1 MAMPYKRRNY
11 FTKKGFQTRF
21 ILHFL
26 TAAAVAN
33 VVTVAVFVIIA
44 RKKIDSLLFSM
55 RLPQSGA
62 GDILSSAAFF
72 ASIAAVAAVILLFL
86 WAAREMH
93 HKIAN
98 PLHQVRTDLH
108 KIEKG
113 DLHFR
118 VILRD
123 EDEFK
128 CFAEEINTMV
138 DGLNR
143 RFTGLKNQADELAK
157 SAKALSTSPTAE
169 ESRAVRRNMM
179 QTIRSLEDQIRA
191 FKR

>member
-1 MAMPYKRRNY
+1 MAEKYKRRNY

-33 VVTVAVFVIIA
+33 VVTVAVFVVIA

-55 RLPQSGA
+55 RLPQAGA
-62 GDILSSAAFF
+62 GDLLSSAAFV
-72 ASIAAVAAVILLFL
+72 ASITAVVAVTLLFL

-93 HKIAN
+93 NKIAN

-108 KIEKG
+108 KITKG
-113 DLHFR
+113 DLHSR
-118 VILRD
+118 VTLRE

-128 CFAEEINTMV
+128 FFAEELNTMV

-157 SAKALSTSPTAE
+157 SAKTLSTSPTEE
-169 ESRAVRRNMM
+169 ESRAVRRNMT
-179 QTIRSLEDQIRA
+179 QAIQSLEEQIRS

>member
-1 MAMPYKRRNY
+1 MTAPYRRRNY
-11 FTKKGFQTRF
+11 FTNKGFQTRF

-55 RLPQSGA
+55 RLPQTSG

-93 HKIAN
+93 RKIAN
-98 PLHQVRTDLH
+98 PLHHVRADLH
-108 KIEKG
+108 KIETG
-113 DLHFR
+113 DLHSR
-118 VILRD
+118 VTLRD

-128 CFAEEINTMV
+128 CFAEELNTMV

-143 RFTGLKNQADELAK
+143 RFTGLRNKADELAK
-157 SAKALSTSPTAE
+157 AAKTLGTSPTSE
-169 ESRAVRRNMM
+169 ESRAVRLNMT
-179 QTIRSLEDQIRA
+179 QTIRALEEQIRS